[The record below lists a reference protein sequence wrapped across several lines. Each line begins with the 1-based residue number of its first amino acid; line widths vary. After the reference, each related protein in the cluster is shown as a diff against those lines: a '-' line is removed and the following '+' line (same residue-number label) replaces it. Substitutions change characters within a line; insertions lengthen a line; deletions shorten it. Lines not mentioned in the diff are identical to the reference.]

1 MRFNTIGYC
10 FKQGFKNIWRN
21 KLFSLASMATMAA
34 CIFMFGIFF
43 CMVQNFQHF
52 VREAEE
58 GVAVTV
64 LFDEGTTED
73 EILEIGQGL
82 TKRDG
87 VSEVVYVSADEAWKS
102 YQEKYF
108 EGNPEVAEA
117 FVDDNPLANSSNLE
131 IYMKDISKQDDLVTY
146 IESLDKVRKVNR
158 SDSVASMLTDF
169 NRLVSYVSVAIIGL
183 LLAVAIFLIN
193 NTVAIGISVRRE
205 EIGIMRLI
213 GAKNSFIKAPF
224 LIEGIVI
231 GLVGAIFPLILL
243 YFLYNK
249 LITYVGTQFTG
260 LSNVMDSL
268 PAAQMFQTLLQVCM
282 AMGVGLV
289 FFGSIVT
296 IQRHLKG

>member
-1 MRFNTIGYC
+1 MRFNAIGYC

-52 VREAEE
+52 VREVEE

-260 LSNVMDSL
+260 LSNVMDFL
-268 PAAQMFQTLLQVCM
+268 PAAQLFQTLLPVGM
-282 AMGVGLV
+282 ALGVGIG

-296 IQRHLKG
+296 IQRHLKV

>member
-1 MRFNTIGYC
+1 MM
-10 FKQGFKNIWRN
+10 
-21 KLFSLASMATMAA
+21 FSIASVLTMSA
-34 CIFMFGIFF
+34 CILLFGVFYSI
-43 CMVQNFQHF
+43 VNNVNNIAHK
-52 VREAEE
+52 VEE
-58 GVAVTV
+58 EVPITV
-64 LFDEGTTED
+64 FFDEGTTD
-73 EILEIGQGL
+73 EQIQQIGAL
-82 TKRDG
+82 I
-87 VSEVVYVSADEAWKS
+87 
-102 YQEKYF
+102 QER
-108 EGNPEVAEA
+108 PEVAQIQYESA
-117 FVDDNPLANSSNLE
+117 DDAWEKMKKEYFGDTDAAEGFKDDNPLVDSSNYQVYL
-131 IYMKDISKQDDLVTY
+131 KDISKQDDLVTY

-260 LSNVMDSL
+260 LSNVMDFL
-268 PAAQMFQTLLQVCM
+268 PAAQLFQTLLPVGM
-282 AMGVGLV
+282 ALGVGIG

-296 IQRHLKG
+296 IQRHLKV

>member
-1 MRFNTIGYC
+1 
-10 FKQGFKNIWRN
+10 
-21 KLFSLASMATMAA
+21 MATMAA

-87 VSEVVYVSADEAWKS
+87 VSEVGYVSADEAWKS

-260 LSNVMDSL
+260 LSNVMDFL
-268 PAAQMFQTLLQVCM
+268 PAAQLFQTLLPVGM
-282 AMGVGLV
+282 ALGVGIG

-296 IQRHLKG
+296 IQRHLKV

>member
-131 IYMKDISKQDDLVTY
+131 IYISKQDDLVTY

-260 LSNVMDSL
+260 LSNVMDFL
-268 PAAQMFQTLLQVCM
+268 PAAQLFQTLLPVGM
-282 AMGVGLV
+282 ALGVGIG

-296 IQRHLKG
+296 IQRHLKV

>member
-117 FVDDNPLANSSNLE
+117 FVDDNTLANSSNLE

-260 LSNVMDSL
+260 LSNVMDFL
-268 PAAQMFQTLLQVCM
+268 PAAQLFQTLLPVGM
-282 AMGVGLV
+282 ALGVGIG

-296 IQRHLKG
+296 IQRHLKV

>member
-43 CMVQNFQHF
+43 CIVQNFQHF

-117 FVDDNPLANSSNLE
+117 FVDDNPLANSSNL
-131 IYMKDISKQDDLVTY
+131 V
-146 IESLDKVRKVNR
+146 
-158 SDSVASMLTDF
+158 SVKRMPE
-169 NRLVSYVSVAIIGL
+169 NRLY
-183 LLAVAIFLIN
+183 
-193 NTVAIGISVRRE
+193 
-205 EIGIMRLI
+205 
-213 GAKNSFIKAPF
+213 
-224 LIEGIVI
+224 
-231 GLVGAIFPLILL
+231 
-243 YFLYNK
+243 
-249 LITYVGTQFTG
+249 
-260 LSNVMDSL
+260 
-268 PAAQMFQTLLQVCM
+268 
-282 AMGVGLV
+282 
-289 FFGSIVT
+289 
-296 IQRHLKG
+296 

>member
-1 MRFNTIGYC
+1 
-10 FKQGFKNIWRN
+10 
-21 KLFSLASMATMAA
+21 MATMAA

-117 FVDDNPLANSSNLE
+117 FVDDNTLANSSNLE
-131 IYMKDISKQDDLVTY
+131 IYLKDISKQDDLVTY

-260 LSNVMDSL
+260 LSNVMDFL
-268 PAAQMFQTLLQVCM
+268 PAAQLFQTLLPVGM
-282 AMGVGLV
+282 ALGVGIG

-296 IQRHLKG
+296 IQRHLKV

>member
-34 CIFMFGIFF
+34 CIFIFGIFF

-260 LSNVMDSL
+260 LSNVMDFL
-268 PAAQMFQTLLQVCM
+268 PAAQLFQTLLPVGM
-282 AMGVGLV
+282 ALGVGIG

-296 IQRHLKG
+296 IQRHLKV

>member
-21 KLFSLASMATMAA
+21 KLFSLASMTTMAA

-260 LSNVMDSL
+260 LSNVMDFL
-268 PAAQMFQTLLQVCM
+268 PAAQLFQTLLPVGM
-282 AMGVGLV
+282 ALGVGIG

-296 IQRHLKG
+296 IQRHLKV

>member
-82 TKRDG
+82 PKRDG

-260 LSNVMDSL
+260 LSNVMDFL
-268 PAAQMFQTLLQVCM
+268 PAAQLFQTLLPVGM
-282 AMGVGLV
+282 ALGVGIG

-296 IQRHLKG
+296 IQRHLKV

>member
-1 MRFNTIGYC
+1 MFQRTKHGKAIRR
-10 FKQGFKNIWRN
+10 NI
-21 KLFSLASMATMAA
+21 L
-34 CIFMFGIFF
+34 
-43 CMVQNFQHF
+43 
-52 VREAEE
+52 
-58 GVAVTV
+58 
-64 LFDEGTTED
+64 
-73 EILEIGQGL
+73 
-82 TKRDG
+82 RD
-87 VSEVVYVSADEAWKS
+87 
-102 YQEKYF
+102 
-108 EGNPEVAEA
+108 NPEVAEA

-193 NTVAIGISVRRE
+193 NTVAYRYLRQKRRM
-205 EIGIMRLI
+205 IGIMRLI
-213 GAKNSFIKAPF
+213 GCMKNSFIKAPF

-260 LSNVMDSL
+260 LSNVMDFL
-268 PAAQMFQTLLQVCM
+268 PAAQLFQTLLPVGM
-282 AMGVGLV
+282 ALGVGIG

-296 IQRHLKG
+296 IQRHLKV

>member
-10 FKQGFKNIWRN
+10 FKQGFNNIWRN

-260 LSNVMDSL
+260 LSNVMDFL
-268 PAAQMFQTLLQVCM
+268 PAAQLFQTLLPVGM
-282 AMGVGLV
+282 ALGVGIG

-296 IQRHLKG
+296 IQRHLKV

>member
-224 LIEGIVI
+224 LIEGILI

-260 LSNVMDSL
+260 LSNVMDVL
-268 PAAQMFQTLLQVCM
+268 PAAQLFQTLLPVGM
-282 AMGVGLV
+282 ALGVGIG

-296 IQRHLKG
+296 IQRHLKV

>member
-260 LSNVMDSL
+260 LSNVMDFL
-268 PAAQMFQTLLQVCM
+268 PAAQLFQTLLPVGM
-282 AMGVGLV
+282 ALGVGLG

-296 IQRHLKG
+296 LQRHLKV

>member
-213 GAKNSFIKAPF
+213 GAKNSFIKAQF

-260 LSNVMDSL
+260 LSNVMDFL
-268 PAAQMFQTLLQVCM
+268 PAAQLFQTLLPVGM
-282 AMGVGLV
+282 ALGVGIG

-296 IQRHLKG
+296 IQRHLKV

>member
-1 MRFNTIGYC
+1 
-10 FKQGFKNIWRN
+10 
-21 KLFSLASMATMAA
+21 MATMAA

-87 VSEVVYVSADEAWKS
+87 VSEFVYVSADEAWKS

-260 LSNVMDSL
+260 LSNVMDFL
-268 PAAQMFQTLLQVCM
+268 PAAQLFQTLLPVGM
-282 AMGVGLV
+282 ALGVGIG

-296 IQRHLKG
+296 IQRHLKV

>member
-183 LLAVAIFLIN
+183 LLAVAIVLIN

-224 LIEGIVI
+224 LIEGILI

-260 LSNVMDSL
+260 LSNVMDFL
-268 PAAQMFQTLLQVCM
+268 PAAQLFQTLLPVGM
-282 AMGVGLV
+282 ALGVGIG

-296 IQRHLKG
+296 IQRHLKV

>member
-183 LLAVAIFLIN
+183 LLAVSVFLIS
-193 NTVAIGISVRRE
+193 NTVATGIAVRKE
-205 EIGIMRLI
+205 EIAIMRLI

-260 LSNVMDSL
+260 LSNVMDFL
-268 PAAQMFQTLLQVCM
+268 PAAQLFQTLLPVGM
-282 AMGVGLV
+282 ALGVGIG

-296 IQRHLKG
+296 IQRHLKV

>member
-52 VREAEE
+52 VREVEE

-260 LSNVMDSL
+260 LSNVMDFL
-268 PAAQMFQTLLQVCM
+268 PAAQLFQTLLPVGM
-282 AMGVGLV
+282 ALGVGIG

-296 IQRHLKG
+296 IDRKSVV

>member
-131 IYMKDISKQDDLVTY
+131 IYMKDISKQEDLVTY

-260 LSNVMDSL
+260 LSNVMDFL
-268 PAAQMFQTLLQVCM
+268 PAAQLFQTLLPVGM
-282 AMGVGLV
+282 ALGVGIG

-296 IQRHLKG
+296 IQRHLKV

>member
-102 YQEKYF
+102 YQVKYF

-260 LSNVMDSL
+260 LSNVMDFL
-268 PAAQMFQTLLQVCM
+268 PAAQLFQTLLPVGM
-282 AMGVGLV
+282 ALGVGIG

-296 IQRHLKG
+296 IQRHLKV

>member
-102 YQEKYF
+102 YQQKYF

-260 LSNVMDSL
+260 LSNVMDFL
-268 PAAQMFQTLLQVCM
+268 PAAQLFQTLLPVGM
-282 AMGVGLV
+282 ALGVGIG

-296 IQRHLKG
+296 IQRHLKV